1 MNTPAETLTA
11 VTCPACGLLCDDLAV
26 AVQDDRLQVIENG
39 CAKSRIFFEQTSAES
54 TPRIHGQ
61 ATTLEAAVAKATE
74 LLGEAKHPLI
84 GGLATDIHGMRAVMD
99 LAGTAG
105 ATLDHMNG
113 YSSMRNLLVLQNSGW
128 QTTTLTEVRNRV
140 DLLVIVG
147 TDIVSSFP
155 RFFERM
161 VWNQET
167 LFGQDTEAREVVY
180 LGGQD
185 LDTSA
190 GVSPGGKQPEVLPCD
205 LDRLPEVL
213 AALRAIAAGKPL
225 VVTEVAGIPTESLN
239 KLADRL
245 KATKYGV
252 IAWSATA
259 LDFPHAELAIQS
271 ITGLVADINKTTR
284 CSGLPLSG
292 NEGDVGAY
300 NTSAW
305 ISGYPLRSSYRRD
318 HPDYDPY
325 HYDSKRLLSEGEAD
339 TLIWINSY
347 NPKRLP
353 PDNALPQIVIG
364 HPATRF
370 AKEPV
375 VFIPVATPGIEIK
388 GIQFRSDSSVAL
400 PLKSLRQTTLPSL
413 AAVLA
418 AIESGLR

>member
-11 VTCPACGLLCDDLAV
+11 VTCPACGLLCDDLSV
-26 AVQDDRLQVIENG
+26 AAQDGRLQVTDKG
-39 CAKSRIFFEQTSAES
+39 CAKSRAFFEQAPAES
-54 TPRIHGQ
+54 TPRIHGET
-61 ATTLEAAVAKATE
+61 TTLELAVAKATE
-74 LLGEAKHPLI
+74 LIAQARHPLI
-84 GGLATDIHGMRAVMD
+84 GGLATDIKGMRAVMD

-140 DLLVIVG
+140 DLLVIIG

-167 LFGQDTEAREVVY
+167 LFGQDTGTREVVY
-180 LGGQD
+180 LGGRD

-190 GVSPGGKQPEVLPCD
+190 GVSPSGKRPETLPCD

-213 AALRAIAAGKPL
+213 AALRAIAAGKTL
-225 VVTEVAGIPTESLN
+225 VATEVAGIPTASLN
-239 KLADRL
+239 QLAERL
-245 KATKYGV
+245 KAAKYGV

-325 HYDSKRLLSEGEAD
+325 HYDTKRLLSEGEAD
-339 TLIWINSY
+339 VLVWINSY
-347 NPKRLP
+347 SPTRLP
-353 PDNALPQIVIG
+353 PDNTVPQIVIG

-370 AKEPV
+370 AKEPA

-388 GIQFRSDSSVAL
+388 GIQFRSDSSVSL
-400 PLKSLRQTTLPSL
+400 PLQQLRQTPLPSL

-418 AIESGLR
+418 AIESGLQ

>member
-1 MNTPAETLTA
+1 MNTPSETLTA
-11 VTCPACGLLCDDLAV
+11 VTCPACGLLCDDLSV
-26 AVQDDRLQVIENG
+26 NVQAAQLQVTEKG
-39 CAKSRIFFEQTSAES
+39 CAKSRAFFELPLVEAAPRVAGQTAS
-54 TPRIHGQ
+54 
-61 ATTLEAAVAKATE
+61 LEAAIAKAADI
-74 LLGEAKHPLI
+74 LKQAKHPLI
-84 GGLATDIHGMRAVMD
+84 GGLATDIHGMRAVMN

-140 DLLVIVG
+140 DLLVVIG

-167 LFGQDTEAREVVY
+167 LFGQDTGTREVIY
-180 LGGQD
+180 LGGRD

-190 GVSPGGKQPEVLPCD
+190 GVSPSGKPPEVLPCD
-205 LDRLPEVL
+205 LERLPEAL
-213 AALRAIAAGKPL
+213 AALRAIAADKPL
-225 VVTEVAGIPTESLN
+225 HAQDVAGIPTGALR

-245 KATKYGV
+245 KAAKYGV
-252 IAWSATA
+252 IVWSATA

-271 ITGLVADINKTTR
+271 ITGLVGDINKTTR

-292 NEGDVGAY
+292 NDGDVGAY

-325 HYDSKRLLSEGEAD
+325 HYDSKRLLGEGETDA
-339 TLIWINSY
+339 LVWINSY
-347 NPKRLP
+347 SPKRLP
-353 PDNALPQIVIG
+353 PDNTLPNIVIG
-364 HPATRF
+364 HPATQF
-370 AKEPV
+370 AHEPA

-413 AAVLA
+413 AEVLA

>member
-1 MNTPAETLTA
+1 MNPPAETLTA
-11 VTCPACGLLCDDLAV
+11 VTCPACGLLCDDLSV
-26 AVQDDRLQVIENG
+26 NVQAAQLQVTEKG
-39 CAKSRIFFEQTSAES
+39 CTKSRAFFELPQVET
-54 TPRIHGQ
+54 TPRIDGKPVS
-61 ATTLEAAVAKATE
+61 LESAVARAVE
-74 LLGEAKHPLI
+74 ILHQSKHPLI
-84 GGLATDIHGMRAVMD
+84 GGLATDIHGMRAVMN
-99 LAGTAG
+99 LAGTAR
-105 ATLDHMNG
+105 ATMDHMNG

-140 DLLVIVG
+140 DLLVIIG

-167 LFGQDTEAREVVY
+167 LFGQDTGSREVVY
-180 LGGQD
+180 LGGLD

-190 GVSPGGKQPEVLPCD
+190 GVSPSGKLPEVLPCD
-205 LDRLPEVL
+205 LERLPEVL
-213 AALRAIAAGKPL
+213 AALRAIAAGNPL
-225 VVTEVAGIPTESLN
+225 QNQDIAGISVVALR
-239 KLADRL
+239 KLAERL
-245 KATKYGV
+245 KAAKYGV

-259 LDFPHAELAIQS
+259 LDFPHAELAIQN

-292 NEGDVGAY
+292 NDGDVGAY
-300 NTSAW
+300 NTGAW

-325 HYDSKRLLSEGEAD
+325 HYDSKRLLGEGETDA
-339 TLIWINSY
+339 LVWINSY
-347 NPKRLP
+347 SPKRLP
-353 PDNALPQIVIG
+353 PDNTLPNIVIG
-364 HPATRF
+364 HPATQF
-370 AKEPV
+370 AEEPA

-400 PLKSLRQTTLPSL
+400 PLKSLRQTSLPSL
-413 AAVLA
+413 AEALA